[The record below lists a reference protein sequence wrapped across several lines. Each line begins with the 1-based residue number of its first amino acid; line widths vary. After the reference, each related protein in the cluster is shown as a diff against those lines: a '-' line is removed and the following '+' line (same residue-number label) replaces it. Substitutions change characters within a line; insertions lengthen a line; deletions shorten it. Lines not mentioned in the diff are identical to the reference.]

1 MALFVPAIGV
11 NTQPGQSRQQ
21 HKRCVCVTLLG
32 HLRLAAD
39 ARGDVVVAHLLEQL
53 QQRRVVRRRQRV
65 LNQDV
70 LRTGTQRR

>member
-21 HKRCVCVTLLG
+21 QAAVCVTLLG

-70 LRTGTQRR
+70 LREGTQRR